1 MSGPRG
7 IQEETVL
14 GKAYDARLVR
24 WLWGWVR
31 PHRRLVLLSLMLF
44 ICVSAVQLVQPYLI
58 KVAIDNYM
66 VPGRLEGLT
75 TVALLFLAALVGE
88 FIFRF
93 LEIYVMESTG
103 QAVVYDLR
111 TAVFAHL
118 QRLPARFFDRNPVG
132 RLVTRVTTDVESL
145 NEVFASGVVT
155 AAGDLIKLAGIVAV
169 MLWMDV
175 KLALVTFTVVPVMLG
190 LSMFFRLRLRD
201 VYRALRLRLA
211 RINAA
216 LNESLTG
223 MPLVQL
229 FRRQRRNY
237 REFEALNRSH
247 RDADTHSVWYDSV
260 FSAVV
265 EWVGTLSVALII
277 WYGGGQIVS
286 EAITFGV
293 LVAFIEYTQ
302 RFFQPIRE
310 LSTKYTVMQAAMASS
325 ERLVALLKEA
335 PEPGAVLPAA
345 AGGSGVAAAAA
356 RGRLEFEN
364 VWFHYHEGEEVLR
377 GVSFHVDPG
386 EKLAIVGF
394 TGSGKTTLIKLLVR
408 LYEPTSGRILLDG
421 DDIRSLEPRALR
433 RRLGVVLQDSFLFR
447 GTVASNIALDEPSIS
462 RERVEA
468 AARAVEA
475 DAFIRRLPG
484 GYDHEVRQRG
494 ANFSTGQKQLLAF
507 ARALAFDPEVLILDE
522 ATSSVDPL
530 TESRIQTALAQVTRG
545 RTSIII
551 AHRLSTIV
559 GADRILVLHKGAVAE
574 TGTHRDLLT
583 RGGLYARLYRIQERR
598 EQESAGGAAES

>member
-574 TGTHRDLLT
+574 TGTHRELLT